1 MWNLNQLRS
10 KHKIIAVL
18 PAFEAE
24 KTLGK
29 TINDI
34 PNDWIDEII
43 LVDDASPDGTV
54 AEARRLGIE
63 PIVHKKNTGY
73 GGNQKTCYVEALK
86 RGADIVIMIHPD
98 HQYDPVLVPEM
109 VLPIL
114 RGESDVV
121 FGSRMLWRGG
131 AKRGGMPWWKRI
143 ANFGL
148 TAIENSVLGLR
159 LSEYHSGFRAYS
171 RKVLETVPFE
181 KNSNNFVFDTE
192 IIIQFK
198 VFGFR
203 IREIPIPTRYFKD
216 AHTVGF
222 FAGAKYGLGIIRAL
236 TEYLMSK
243 VKIKNSYKFSKSTVV
258 QIS

>member
-1 MWNLNQLRS
+1 MWNLSAVRS

-18 PAFEAE
+18 PAYEAE
-24 KTLGK
+24 RTLER
-29 TINDI
+29 TLNDI
-34 PNDWIDEII
+34 PSDWVDAVI

-54 AEARRLGIE
+54 AKAKQLGLT
-63 PIVHKKNTGY
+63 PIVHEHNTGY
-73 GGNQKTCYVEALK
+73 GGNQKTCYTEAL
-86 RGADIVIMIHPD
+86 RQGADVVIMIHPD

-114 RGESDVV
+114 RGEAEVV

-143 ANFGL
+143 ANFWL
-148 TAIENSVLGLR
+148 TTLENAVLGLH

-171 RKVLETVPFE
+171 RKVLETVPFT

-192 IIIQFK
+192 FIIQLK
-198 VFGFR
+198 VHGFR

-222 FAGAKYGLGIIRAL
+222 FAGVHYGFGILRAL
-236 TEYLMSK
+236 VEYMVNNAHLRRSP
-243 VKIKNSYKFSKSTVV
+243 KFARDVV
-258 QIS
+258 HQDV

>member
-1 MWNLNQLRS
+1 MWNVQEVRQNHR
-10 KHKIIAVL
+10 IIAVL

-24 KTLGK
+24 RTLAK

-34 PNDWIDEII
+34 PRDWVDEII

-54 AEARRLGIE
+54 AEARRLGLN
-63 PIVHKKNTGY
+63 PIVHERNTGY
-73 GGNQKTCYVEALK
+73 GGNQKTCYAEALQ
-86 RGADIVIMIHPD
+86 RGADVVIMIHPD

-114 RGESDVV
+114 RGDADVV

-131 AKRGGMPWWKRI
+131 AKRGGMPWWKRV
-143 ANFGL
+143 ANVSL
-148 TAIENSVLGLR
+148 TALENLVLGLH

-171 RKVLETVPFE
+171 RKVLEAIPYQ

-192 IIIQFK
+192 FIIQLK
-198 VFGFR
+198 VHGFR

-222 FAGAKYGLGIIRAL
+222 PAGVRYGFGILRAL
-236 TEYLMSK
+236 GEYALVRTNIRPSA
-243 VKIKNSYKFSKSTVV
+243 KFQRVV
-258 QIS
+258 GNV

>member
-1 MWNLNQLRS
+1 MWNLSAVRA

-18 PAFEAE
+18 PAYEAE
-24 KTLGK
+24 KTLER
-29 TINDI
+29 TLNDI
-34 PNDWIDEII
+34 PSDWVDAII
-43 LVDDASPDGTV
+43 LVDDCSPDGTV
-54 AEARRLGIE
+54 AEARRLGLT
-63 PIVHKKNTGY
+63 PIVHERNTGY
-73 GGNQKTCYVEALK
+73 GGNQKTCYTEALTQ
-86 RGADIVIMIHPD
+86 GADVVIMIHPD

-114 RGESDVV
+114 RGEADVV

-143 ANFGL
+143 ANVGL
-148 TAIENSVLGLR
+148 TALENAILGLR

-171 RKVLETVPFE
+171 RKVLETVPFQ

-192 IIIQFK
+192 FIIQLK
-198 VFGFR
+198 VHGFR

-222 FAGAKYGLGIIRAL
+222 LAGVRYGFGILRAL
-236 TEYLMSK
+236 GQYLVTRAGIFQSA
-243 VKIKNSYKFSKSTVV
+243 KFRRLPSPTDV
-258 QIS
+258 

>member
-1 MWNLNQLRS
+1 MWNLSAVRA

-18 PAFEAE
+18 PAYEAE
-24 KTLGK
+24 RTLER
-29 TINDI
+29 TLNDI
-34 PNDWIDEII
+34 PSDWVDEII

-54 AEARRLGIE
+54 AEARRLGLQ
-63 PIVHKKNTGY
+63 PIVHECNLGY
-73 GGNQKTCYVEALK
+73 GGNQKTCYTEALR
-86 RGADIVIMIHPD
+86 RGADVVIMIHPD

-114 RGESDVV
+114 RGDADVV
-121 FGSRMLWRGG
+121 FGSRMLWKGG

-143 ANFGL
+143 ANAAL
-148 TAIENSVLGLR
+148 TVLENAVLGLH

-171 RKVLETVPFE
+171 RKVLETIPFQ

-192 IIIQFK
+192 LIIQLK
-198 VFGFR
+198 VHSFR

-222 FAGAKYGLGIIRAL
+222 RAGVRYGLGILRAL
-236 TEYLMSK
+236 GEYIATQLAIWRSK
-243 VKIKNSYKFSKSTVV
+243 KFTKVIEAQT
-258 QIS
+258 